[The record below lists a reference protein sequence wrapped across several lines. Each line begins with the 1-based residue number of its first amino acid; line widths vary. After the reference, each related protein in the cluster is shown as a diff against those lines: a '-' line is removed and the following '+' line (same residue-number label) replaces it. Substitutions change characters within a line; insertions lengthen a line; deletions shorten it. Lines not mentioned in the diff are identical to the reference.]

1 MTTHNPKNERIKRE
15 YLSFLK
21 EGKGNGVAV
30 VDAAASAIH
39 RFEMNSKFRDF
50 HSFHVNQATAFK
62 ARLAAQLNA
71 KTRKPLSKA
80 TVHAILQA
88 LKTFFEWLAGRPG
101 FRRDIFSD
109 AGYFRLSAKDTAI
122 AKTHQKKPAPTL
134 EQVRH
139 VIFSMPHST
148 DIERRNRALVAF
160 TISTCARDD
169 AIASMCIRDI
179 DLIEGK
185 IRHDARHVRSKFSK
199 TFDTWFF
206 PVGDDIHAIVA
217 EWVQYL
223 KTELLWG
230 LDDPLFGSTRKIPKQ
245 VFAPGSAGL
254 HKRAWST
261 AAPIRKIFK
270 AAFNAAG
277 LPYFNPHS
285 FRDTLTALG
294 EQRCRTA
301 EEFKAWSQNIGHEK
315 VLTTFMS
322 YGQVAPHRQAEVI
335 RTFGRG
341 GDGNDKVTA
350 LAARISEI
358 IRKSQD

>member
-15 YLSFLK
+15 YLSYLK
-21 EGKGNGVAV
+21 EAKGNGVAV

-39 RFEMNSKFRDF
+39 RFEIHSKFRDF

-62 ARLAAQLNA
+62 VRLAAQPNA
-71 KTRKPLSKA
+71 KTRKFLSKA

-109 AGYFRLSAKDTAI
+109 AAYFRLSAKDTAI
-122 AKTHQKKPAPTL
+122 AKTHQERPAPTL
-134 EQVRH
+134 EQVCH
-139 VIFSMPHST
+139 VIRTMPCST

-160 TISTCARDD
+160 TISTGARDN
-169 AIASMCIRDI
+169 AIASMRMRDI
-179 DLIEGK
+179 DLTEGK

-199 TFDTWFF
+199 SFDTWFF

-230 LDDPLFGSTRKIPKQ
+230 LDDPIFGATRMIPGQ
-245 VFAPGSAGL
+245 AFARASAGL
-254 HKRAWST
+254 EKRAWSS
-261 AAPIRKIFK
+261 AAPIRTIFK
-270 AAFNAAG
+270 LAFNSAG

-285 FRDTLTALG
+285 FRHTLTALG
-294 EQRCRTA
+294 QELCRTA
-301 EEFKAWSQNIGHEK
+301 EEYKAWSQNLGHEK

-322 YGQVAPHRQAEVI
+322 YGQVAPHRQSEVI
-335 RTFGRG
+335 RTFRAGING
-341 GDGNDKVTA
+341 CEKDKA
-350 LAARISEI
+350 LAARISEL
-358 IRKSQD
+358 IRQRQN